1 MISKYDKINI
11 INNRIS
17 NLGIS
22 ISVLNQEIEILKK
35 IDPID
40 QETIDGYFTDI
51 DSKNGIIVALQ
62 NLLYNLNLSIDQ

>member
-17 NLGIS
+17 NLEIS
-22 ISVLNQEIEILKK
+22 ISVLNEEIDILKK

-62 NLLYNLNLSIDQ
+62 DLLYNLNLSIDQ

>member
-17 NLGIS
+17 NLEIS

-40 QETIDGYFTDI
+40 QETIDGYFADI